1 MTDFFY
7 LIAPEFNSYLTGP
20 VFFLSLAG
28 LGFII
33 GILAGIFGVG
43 GGFLLIPLMN
53 ILLGIPIELAAGS
66 ATCYIIG
73 TSTTGVIKHFH
84 KGNIEIKAALYI
96 AFGSMMG
103 AVFGDILQDWLVLL
117 AGGNRSLFE
126 QIMQGVFVLLLL
138 IIAWVMSRE
147 SSYDEKTDIRPVT
160 LLQKMRFGPD
170 TDLPQS
176 KQIGVSIIGLFGI
189 GFSGGLLTGLMG
201 ISGGVL
207 FMPILVLGVGL
218 APHLAVGTSLAVVL
232 VGSISA
238 VIKKTLSIGQTGSG
252 KVSLPITVALLA
264 AGAVGVRIGIA
275 ISHKLHGERLKKYF
289 SIIVLGTAVMV
300 AVKLFVSMEL
310 F

>member
-1 MTDFFY
+1 MTNFIQ
-7 LIAPEFNSYLTGP
+7 LIAPEFTSYLTGP
-20 VFFLSLAG
+20 VFFLFLSG

-43 GGFLLIPLMN
+43 GGFLLVPLMN
-53 ILLGIPIELAAGS
+53 IILGIPMELAAGS

-84 KGNIEIKAALYI
+84 KGNIEIKAAIYI
-96 AFGSMMG
+96 SFGSMMG
-103 AVFGDILQDWLVLL
+103 AVFGDVLQDWLVLL

-138 IIAWVMSRE
+138 LIAWVMSRE
-147 SSYDEKTDIRPVT
+147 TSYDEKSDIRPVT
-160 LLQKMRFGPD
+160 FLQKLKFGPD

-176 KQIGVSIIGLFGI
+176 EQIGISIIGLFGI

-232 VGSISA
+232 AGSISA
-238 VIKKTLSIGQTGSG
+238 VIKKSLSGGG

-275 ISHKLHGERLKKYF
+275 ISHRLHGERLKKYF
-289 SIIVLGTAVMV
+289 SIIVLGAALMV
-300 AVKLFVSMEL
+300 AAKLFISITGNGT
-310 F
+310 